1 VDLALSDNCR
11 EVCVEWLVQL
21 FLQICVIT
29 DVSCMRENI
38 KALVSQLIAG
48 YIFAV
53 VAYRLI

>member
-1 VDLALSDNCR
+1 VDLALSDNCH

-21 FLQICVIT
+21 FSQICVIA

-48 YIFAV
+48 RIFAV
-53 VAYRLI
+53 VAYRLT